1 MPKRKKDKPVDKP
14 LIEMTSEELAE
25 HVFGKEL
32 KEKLDQIAHEKDNK
46 PDTDHSHK

>member
-1 MPKRKKDKPVDKP
+1 MPKSKKEKP

-32 KEKLDQIAHEKDNK
+32 KDKLDEIAHAEKPAPK
-46 PDTDHSHK
+46 RSSQSSQK